1 MKGKRAFA
9 AFRISFGSAGAAIA
23 VLVAATLTV
32 LAADFISP
40 HDPLQTF
47 EGAYR
52 LPGFWSS
59 EAHYDPRFVLGTDDV
74 GRDVL
79 SRLLHGARWSMLA
92 GLAVAVLAT
101 ALGVILGSFA
111 AWWGRSVDALI
122 SRAMDVLMALP
133 SILLAIVVV
142 TILGPSLLNAILA
155 ATLTAIPGITRVVRA
170 QLMLEMSKPYV
181 AAARIA
187 GAGGFRIVL
196 RELLPNCGGPILVQA
211 TLGFGDGLLNVA
223 ALGFLGLGARPPAP
237 EWGAML
243 ADARGFVESD
253 PALVTLPGLCIFLV
267 IWAFNI
273 LGDEVRDHC
282 DPKTHLREAR

>member
-1 MKGKRAFA
+1 MKLGRAA
-9 AFRISFGSAGAAIA
+9 SIAILAGAA
-23 VLVAATLTV
+23 LTV
-32 LAADFISP
+32 LAADVFSP

-52 LPGFWSS
+52 LPGFWSG
-59 EAHYDPRFVLGTDDV
+59 EAQFDARFLLGTDDV

-79 SRLLHGARWSMLA
+79 SRLIHGARWSMLA
-92 GLAVAVLAT
+92 GLAVAALAT
-101 ALGVILGSFA
+101 FVGVILGALA
-111 AWWGRSVDALI
+111 AWWGRGVDAVI

-142 TILGPSLLNAILA
+142 TVLGPSLLNAILA
-155 ATLTAIPGITRVVRA
+155 ATFTAIPGVTRVVRA

-253 PALVTLPGLCIFLV
+253 PGLVALPGLCIFAV
-267 IWAFNI
+267 IWSFNI
-273 LGDEVRDHC
+273 LGDEVRDHF
-282 DPKTHLREAR
+282 DPKTRVREAT

>member
-1 MKGKRAFA
+1 MKLG
-9 AFRISFGSAGAAIA
+9 RIGAITLLGSALL
-23 VLVAATLTV
+23 LVAM
-32 LAADFISP
+32 ADWVAP

-47 EGAYR
+47 ESAYR
-52 LPGFWSS
+52 LPGVWSG
-59 EAHYDPRFVLGTDDV
+59 EANYDSRFILGTDDV

-92 GLAVAVLAT
+92 GLAVALMAT
-101 ALGVILGSFA
+101 WVGVILGALA
-111 AWWGRSVDALI
+111 AWWGRGVDGVI

-155 ATLTAIPGITRVVRA
+155 ATLTAIPGVTRVVRA

-181 AAARIA
+181 AASRVA
-187 GAGGFRIVL
+187 GAGGLRIVL
-196 RELLPNCGGPILVQA
+196 RDLLPNCGGPILVQA

-253 PALVTLPGLCIFLV
+253 PALVALPGLCIFLV

-273 LGDEVRDHC
+273 LGDEVRDHF
-282 DPKTHLREAR
+282 DPKIRAREAA